1 MRPTNTVNN
10 EQQDI
15 RVSR

>member
-1 MRPTNTVNN
+1 MNN

-15 RVSR
+15 RGQNVHFD